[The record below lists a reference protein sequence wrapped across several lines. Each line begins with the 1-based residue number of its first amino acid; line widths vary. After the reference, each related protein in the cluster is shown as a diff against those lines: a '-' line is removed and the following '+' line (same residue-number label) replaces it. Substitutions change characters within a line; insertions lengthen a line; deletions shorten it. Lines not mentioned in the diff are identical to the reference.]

1 MLASRV
7 AHASA
12 KGRSQQ
18 SGALKPSSVYTNLA
32 SNFFGPVPPKAALLD
47 PVATCSIGEKCAVMI
62 WGLVLTI
69 CSENMEGY
77 SGMAPTPFE
86 LGKQGLKQLKKAT
99 ADFPSRCRRLC

>member
-32 SNFFGPVPPKAALLD
+32 TKFFGPVPPKAALLD
-47 PVATCSIGEKCAVMI
+47 PVATYSIGEKCAVMI
-62 WGLVLTI
+62 WGTRCQSVARIWRYIREWLLHHF
-69 CSENMEGY
+69 S
-77 SGMAPTPFE
+77 
-86 LGKQGLKQLKKAT
+86 LGIKGLH
-99 ADFPSRCRRLC
+99 S